1 MQTYSHKTSSRSLQS
16 SSRRCFTSSKCPQR
30 PALRSQS
37 TAGQQRRIAAEAL
50 VGCKLVGVGSSV
62 PATVLSNTDL
72 EKFVETNDEWIST
85 RTGIKR
91 RHVLADGESMAGHAA
106 EACKKALEMANVAAA
121 DVDMVIMATSTPDDA
136 FGSACQV

>member
-1 MQTYSHKTSSRSLQS
+1 
-16 SSRRCFTSSKCPQR
+16 
-30 PALRSQS
+30 
-37 TAGQQRRIAAEAL
+37 
-50 VGCKLVGVGSSV
+50 
-62 PATVLSNTDL
+62 VLSNTDL

-121 DVDMVIMATSTPDDA
+121 DINMVIMATSTPDDV

>member
-1 MQTYSHKTSSRSLQS
+1 
-16 SSRRCFTSSKCPQR
+16 
-30 PALRSQS
+30 
-37 TAGQQRRIAAEAL
+37 

-121 DVDMVIMATSTPDDA
+121 DVNMVIMATSTPDDA